1 MLGRTSGGIAL
12 RQRVGRRCKPAVG
25 CRALGPRSSS
35 AARRG
40 ILQGSSPGA
49 GRTARPAG
57 DAIFPFRSL
66 QDPREASVS
75 DSWDSGVEDGE
86 QGNLPSCAMGRW

>member
-40 ILQGSSPGA
+40 ILQGFFSREWTHSE
-49 GRTARPAG
+49 AR
-57 DAIFPFRSL
+57 R
-66 QDPREASVS
+66 
-75 DSWDSGVEDGE
+75 
-86 QGNLPSCAMGRW
+86 

>member
-40 ILQGSSPGA
+40 ILQGSSPGLDAQRGPQVMRFPLPKSA
-49 GRTARPAG
+49 GSAR
-57 DAIFPFRSL
+57 
-66 QDPREASVS
+66 SVR
-75 DSWDSGVEDGE
+75 
-86 QGNLPSCAMGRW
+86 L